1 MIQKESFTVR
11 FLSDM
16 GEALDWIRQ
25 VSLENG
31 WKALKIRIG
40 PGVYFLIGNHP
51 DAAQVMLRAGQQW
64 FIINI
69 S

>member
-1 MIQKESFTVR
+1 
-11 FLSDM
+11 M

-40 PGVYFLIGNHP
+40 PGVFFLIGNHP

-64 FIINI
+64 FVINVG
-69 S
+69 